1 MKKYL
6 AEKSEFVEIEQLE
19 KRINNRLIY
28 ADDLLDSSGEI
39 LRHDSKKLASIIQSI
54 ISNAH
59 FIECGKSTSDPILTQ
74 FVLKDSAKMPIKY
87 KSVKALQRISQ

>member
-1 MKKYL
+1 MKCLKVSSDAGSKMSCGHL
-6 AEKSEFVEIEQLE
+6 RF
-19 KRINNRLIY
+19 RL
-28 ADDLLDSSGEI
+28 
-39 LRHDSKKLASIIQSI
+39 I

-87 KSVKALQRISQ
+87 KSVKALQRIS